1 MKIQILNFAVAICV
15 ALIPITLFAQQKNDS
30 IKTTMKEKTIDEV
43 VVLGNFKQKALL
55 TNPLRTQASLMT
67 SAASVDKKEVKL
79 QGANTLIEAL
89 KYTPGA
95 WIETRGRK
103 VKKMF
108 SVRGQNYPYP
118 SYSINGIWQKE
129 FQEMSYFFNSANIE
143 KITINRSSS
152 ALLNSLSALTGVVNI
167 ETAKATTRET
177 HLFAKYGSLDTY
189 RAGASFADA
198 KEHFGYHVAVNGM
211 GTKGPKNFNGQENML
226 NTMGSFFWKISP
238 KFQWDMNIF
247 YLYGTRQLTQP
258 GEPAAAKFT
267 TQKEKYDPYK
277 SIMVSSK
284 MKYMVNSKLTSELQL
299 NYAGRQPKYISYNTK
314 TDTTTQY
321 NETDN
326 EFTVN
331 WINALALNPA
341 NTLRFG
347 LLYNYWFSPK
357 GKRFYYGHKGKVSTY
372 SAVLTDQHNFG
383 RLLIDGGFRLT
394 RKYYADWGGF
404 NIEGSP
410 RGFKKVT
417 PIKNQWQSPEWQ
429 VTAGATYSFTNK
441 SSLHASFAGG
451 TVVAR
456 KGALNESGSTP
467 ANETRMNIDLGYSIH
482 FSAQSSFTMTT
493 FMVNR
498 RNAITYSGATI
509 EKSNNEVMEL
519 YKNVDMRNYGL
530 EAAYHSPMMFES
542 FSFFTNA
549 TWMMGEVDHAGD
561 WVKDDEIPNFI
572 ANLGLNFQRDAWD
585 VNGYLNYVGKYK
597 NDRFVSKIY
606 LKDNGKAPLGN
617 FASVDITAGY
627 RFGHACNTRLF
638 VEAKNLLDT
647 SYQTV
652 PGYDNYGRILSVGV
666 DIKF

>member
-1 MKIQILNFAVAICV
+1 MKKLILSFATAICV
-15 ALIPITLFAQQKNDS
+15 AFIPITLFAQQKNDS
-30 IKTTMKEKTIDEV
+30 TNAIIRAKTIDEV
-43 VVLGNFKQKALL
+43 VVLGNYKQKALL
-55 TNPLRTQASLMT
+55 MNPLRTQASLMT

-103 VKKMF
+103 VKQMF

-167 ETAKATTRET
+167 ETTKPTTRET
-177 HLFAKYGSLDTY
+177 RLFAKYGSLDTY
-189 RAGASFADA
+189 QTGVSFSDA
-198 KEHFGYHVAVNGM
+198 KDDFGYNISVNGM
-211 GTKGPKNFNGQENML
+211 GTNGPKNLNGQENML
-226 NTMGSFFWKISP
+226 NAMGSFFWKVSP
-238 KFQWDMNIF
+238 KFEWDMNIF
-247 YLYGTRQLTQP
+247 YLYGKRELTQP
-258 GEPAAAKFT
+258 GEPAAAKFR
-267 TQKEKYDPYK
+267 TQQEKYDPYK

-314 TDTTTQY
+314 TDKTTEY

-347 LLYNYWFSPK
+347 LLYNYWFSPN

-372 SAVLTDQHNFG
+372 SAVITDQHNFG

-394 RKYYADWGGF
+394 KKYYADWGGF
-404 NIEGSP
+404 SLEGSP
-410 RGFKKVT
+410 GPFRKVT
-417 PIKNQWQSPEWQ
+417 SIKNEWQSPEWQ
-429 VTAGATYSFTNK
+429 ATAGATYSLTNK

-456 KGALNESGSTP
+456 KGALNEEGNKP
-467 ANETRMNIDLGYSIH
+467 DNETRINIDLGYSIR

-498 RNAITYSGATI
+498 SDAITYSGATI
-509 EKSNNEVMEL
+509 EKSNDEVMEL
-519 YKNVDMRNYGL
+519 YKNVDMRNYGV
-530 EAAYHSPMMFES
+530 EAAYHSPMMCKS

-549 TWMMGEVDHAGD
+549 TWMMGEVDNAGD
-561 WVKDDEIPNFI
+561 WDKDDEIPNFI
-572 ANLGLNFQRDAWD
+572 ANLGLNYQRGAWD
-585 VNGYLNYVGKYK
+585 VNGYLKYVGKYK
-597 NDRFVSKIY
+597 NDRFVDKTY
-606 LKDNGKAPLGN
+606 LKDNGKAPLGD

-627 RFGHACNTRLF
+627 CFGHARNARLF
-638 VEAKNLLDT
+638 IEAKNLFDA

-652 PGYDNYGRILSVGV
+652 PGYDNYGRILSIGV
-666 DIKF
+666 DVKF